1 MKQNFRKKLVDT
13 RFNKHFDNHL
23 HHNGYGKH
31 NRKGKQLCGKDK
43 VHKHFQRYHRF
54 FLFSPLFWLAII
66 LYLLH
71 MNSQSTNQS
80 IIGTE
85 VVFYIIGFIIV
96 KEIVSFT
103 VSRRIYKRILKPI
116 ETLRDGMES
125 VAKGKYDS
133 VEAHGGFA
141 LQSLIVAFNQMTDE
155 LRLAEELK
163 AKYELNRKELVAN
176 ISHDLKTP
184 ITSINGYVDGIVDGV
199 ANTAEKQERY
209 IQIIQ
214 QNAKYM
220 NRLIDDLILY
230 SKLDVQKID
239 FDFRDIDFTLYV
251 EDLYNEMSLE
261 LEEQGCTL
269 ELNNQ
274 VNGSMIIPIDGQHL
288 TRAIRNIVS
297 NAVKYNDREQSKIK
311 MDLIYEHDRVELCIQ
326 DNGPGILEDKLKSIF
341 DRFYR
346 VDNART
352 TDVGGSGLGLAI
364 AKEIV
369 SAHGGTI
376 SARSQLG
383 LGTTICIQLYVQRK
397 DENDLEEGV

>member
-1 MKQNFRKKLVDT
+1 
-13 RFNKHFDNHL
+13 
-23 HHNGYGKH
+23 
-31 NRKGKQLCGKDK
+31 
-43 VHKHFQRYHRF
+43 
-54 FLFSPLFWLAII
+54 
-66 LYLLH
+66 
-71 MNSQSTNQS
+71 
-80 IIGTE
+80 
-85 VVFYIIGFIIV
+85 
-96 KEIVSFT
+96 
-103 VSRRIYKRILKPI
+103 
-116 ETLRDGMES
+116 
-125 VAKGKYDS
+125 
-133 VEAHGGFA
+133 
-141 LQSLIVAFNQMTDE
+141 
-155 LRLAEELK
+155 
-163 AKYELNRKELVAN
+163 
-176 ISHDLKTP
+176 
-184 ITSINGYVDGIVDGV
+184 
-199 ANTAEKQERY
+199 
-209 IQIIQ
+209 
-214 QNAKYM
+214 M

-261 LEEQGCTL
+261 LEEQGCIL

-274 VNGSMIIPIDGQHL
+274 VNGSVVLPIDGQHL

-311 MDLIYEHDRVELCIQ
+311 MDLICEHDRVELCIQ
-326 DNGPGILEDKLKSIF
+326 DNGPGIPEDKLKSIF

-383 LGTTICIQLYVQRK
+383 LGTTICIQLYVQRIE
-397 DENDLEEGV
+397 ENDLGKGV